1 MEIRTP
7 ARCPTL
13 PRPNRHASLRQA
25 CPIAH
30 QAGLRHSS
38 LLLQIELLLNHAD
51 MFQVALANVGKGY
64 LKISLAPCRHSHT
77 SLSCC
82 CVAYPFQLPQASMA
96 GYLKTW
102 LSHGSNEAATPH
114 ARLFKHFL
122 PFHQLLGKR
131 PFHAVEQVFGDQS
144 QLGIAFNVQLAF
156 EKQGI
161 GVFFAQ
167 HHAQK
172 IDGVGGQP

>member
-1 MEIRTP
+1 MP

-13 PRPNRHASLRQA
+13 PRPNHHASLRQA

-30 QAGLRHSS
+30 QAGLRHSG
-38 LLLQIELLLNHAD
+38 LLLQIELLLNHTD
-51 MFQVALANVGKGY
+51 MFQVALGKGY
-64 LKISLAPCRHSHT
+64 LKISLAPCRHNHT
-77 SLSCC
+77 GLSFCRR
-82 CVAYPFQLPQASMA
+82 AYPFPLPPANTA

-114 ARLFKHFL
+114 KRLFKHFL

-131 PFHAVEQVFGDQS
+131 PFHAVEQVFSDQP
-144 QLGIAFNVQLAF
+144 QFGVAFDLQFAF

-161 GVFFAQ
+161 WVFFTQ
-167 HHAQK
+167 HHA
-172 IDGVGGQP
+172 